1 MPTDDLLTYLFDG
14 RPHLLAQPVA
24 AWLASSRRFATFAT
38 TFQDKIRKKIRTT
51 PEHENL
57 LDLQLELETAYL
69 LLRERSLSV
78 AYEPEIA
85 KGIRSPD
92 FAVSFTT
99 SHTFMLEVT
108 RIQADAKSTP
118 DTRLAATIADK
129 LGQLLP
135 QRGNALLVGIEAAE
149 LNQDDIQR
157 ALLGIQQRAQQNDQA
172 FLQRHRFRDRADFF
186 RHYQRLSEILVRQ
199 PQDQGSG
206 SVVAWSNPQA
216 KHPLPGKVRSA
227 LYRSQSLSL
236 EG

>member
-1 MPTDDLLTYLFDG
+1 MPTDDLLAYLFDG
-14 RPHLLAQPVA
+14 RPHLLAQPMA
-24 AWLASSRRFATFAT
+24 TWIASSRRFATFAT

-57 LDLQLELETAYL
+57 LDLQLELETAFL

-78 AYEPEIA
+78 AYEPEMA

-118 DTRLAATIADK
+118 EARLAAAIAEK

-135 QRGNALLVGIEAAE
+135 QRSNALLVGIEATE
-149 LNQDDIQR
+149 LNLDDIQR
-157 ALLGIQQRAQQNDQA
+157 ALLGIQQRAEQNDQV
-172 FLQRHRFRDRADFF
+172 FLRRHRFRDRADFF

-199 PQDQGSG
+199 PQLDAGN
-206 SVVAWSNPQA
+206 SVVTWINPQA
-216 KHPLPGKVRSA
+216 KHPLPSKVRNA
-227 LYRSQSLSL
+227 LYRSHVS
-236 EG
+236 

>member
-1 MPTDDLLTYLFDG
+1 MPTDDLLAYLFDG

-24 AWLASSRRFATFAT
+24 TWLASSRRFATFAT

-78 AYEPEIA
+78 AYEPEMA

-118 DTRLAATIADK
+118 EARLAAAIAEK

-135 QRGNALLVGIEAAE
+135 QRSNALLVGIEATE
-149 LNQDDIQR
+149 LNLDDIQR
-157 ALLGIQQRAQQNDQA
+157 ALLGIQQRAEQNDQV
-172 FLQRHRFRDRADFF
+172 FLRRHRFRDRADFF

-199 PQDQGSG
+199 PQLDAGN
-206 SVVAWSNPQA
+206 SVVTWINPQA
-216 KHPLPGKVRSA
+216 KHPLPSKVRNA
-227 LYRSQSLSL
+227 LYRSHVS
-236 EG
+236 